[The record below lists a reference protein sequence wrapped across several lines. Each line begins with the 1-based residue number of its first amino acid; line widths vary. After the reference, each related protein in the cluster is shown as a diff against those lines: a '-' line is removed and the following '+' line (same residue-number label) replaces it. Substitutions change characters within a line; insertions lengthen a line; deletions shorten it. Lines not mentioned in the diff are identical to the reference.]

1 MSDIIIKDIIESETA
16 VTSIKAKK
24 VFEVLKTNIKNNE
37 VSVLDFTGTKSVTT
51 AFLNVAIGQ
60 LYDVD
65 SVENLSKLVRLK
77 RSTVS
82 DEHFRK
88 ITRVLNNSRS
98 KREAAQKNI
107 EEVLDGE

>member
-1 MSDIIIKDIIESETA
+1 MSDIIIKDIIQSETA
-16 VTSIKAKK
+16 VTSIKAEK
-24 VFEVLKTNIKNNE
+24 VFEVLKENINKGE

-77 RSTVS
+77 RTTVS